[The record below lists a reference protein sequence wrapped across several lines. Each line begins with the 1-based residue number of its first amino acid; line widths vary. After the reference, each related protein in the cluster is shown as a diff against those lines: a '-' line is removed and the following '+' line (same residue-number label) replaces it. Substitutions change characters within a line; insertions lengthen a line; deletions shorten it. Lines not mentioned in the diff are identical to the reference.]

1 MLSMLNVRIERKR
14 YVADGICSF
23 HLVSATGEPLPPFTA
38 GSHVDVHLPGGLV
51 RQYSLC
57 GDPGD
62 SGQYI
67 LGVLKDPASRG
78 GSSAMHGIE
87 EGSEIQISAPRNH
100 FPIEESAGPSILL
113 AGGIGVTPL
122 MAMAKALSSEKRT
135 FELHYCTRTL
145 AKTAFKEELLQGAIS
160 DRVHLHL
167 DEGQHERFDAEAV
180 LRRAFR
186 PDAHIYICGPGG
198 FIEAMISA
206 ARQSGYADSQ
216 VHREYFAAPKVQ
228 AAAQGDGA
236 FQVQI
241 KSTGAIHKISPAET
255 VVQVLGRHGINIE
268 TSCEQGVC
276 GTCVTRVLDG
286 VPAHRDVYLTD
297 QEHAENKLFT
307 PCCSRSCSPML
318 VLDL

>member
-1 MLSMLNVRIERKR
+1 MLNVRVERKHQ
-14 YVADGICSF
+14 VADEICSF

-57 GDPGD
+57 GDPDDAGR
-62 SGQYI
+62 YV

-78 GSSAMHGIE
+78 GSLAMHGIE

-100 FPIEESAGPSILL
+100 FPIENDAGHTVLL

-122 MAMAKALSSEKRT
+122 MAMAQALSAQNRS
-135 FELHYCTRTL
+135 FDFHYCTRSL
-145 AKTAFKEELLQGAIS
+145 ARTAFKEELLQGKFA

-167 DEGQHERFDAEAV
+167 DDGQSEKFDAEAM
-180 LRRAFR
+180 LRRSFSTGT
-186 PDAHIYICGPGG
+186 HVYVCGPAG
-198 FIEAMISA
+198 FIEAMLGA
-206 ARQSGYADSQ
+206 AKEAGFDESLL
-216 VHREYFAAPKVQ
+216 HREYFAAPKCEP
-228 AAAQGDGA
+228 AAQGNFP
-236 FQVQI
+236 FQIQI
-241 KSTGAIHKISPAET
+241 NSTGAVHHILPEET
-255 VVQVLGRHGINIE
+255 VIQVLARHGIEIE

-276 GTCVTRVLDG
+276 GTCVTRVLGG
-286 VPAHRDVYLTD
+286 VPQHRDVYLTD

>member
-1 MLSMLNVRIERKR
+1 MLNVRVERKR
-14 YVADGICSF
+14 QVADEICSF
-23 HLVSATGEPLPPFTA
+23 HLVSATGEPLPSFTA

-62 SGQYI
+62 AGQYI

-78 GSSAMHGIE
+78 GSIAMHSIE

-100 FPIEESAGPSILL
+100 FPIEDGAGHSILL

-122 MAMAKALSSEKRT
+122 MAMARALSSERRS
-135 FELHYCTRTL
+135 FELHYCTRNL
-145 AKTAFKEELLQGAIS
+145 ARTAFKEELLQGAMS

-167 DEGQHERFDAEAV
+167 DEGRGERFDAEAV
-180 LRRAFR
+180 LRGRFR
-186 PDAHIYICGPGG
+186 PDAHIYICGPAG

-206 ARQSGYADSQ
+206 AKEAGFAESQ
-216 VHREYFAAPKVQ
+216 VHREYFAAPKV
-228 AAAQGDGA
+228 APSELGDGV

-241 KSTGAIHKISPAET
+241 KSTGAIHQILPEET
-255 VVQVLGRHGINIE
+255 VVQVLGRHGIEIE

-276 GTCVTRVLDG
+276 GTCVTRVLEG
-286 VPAHRDVYLTD
+286 VPDHRDVYLTD
-297 QEHAENKLFT
+297 QEHVENKLFT
-307 PCCSRSCSPML
+307 PCCSRACSPML